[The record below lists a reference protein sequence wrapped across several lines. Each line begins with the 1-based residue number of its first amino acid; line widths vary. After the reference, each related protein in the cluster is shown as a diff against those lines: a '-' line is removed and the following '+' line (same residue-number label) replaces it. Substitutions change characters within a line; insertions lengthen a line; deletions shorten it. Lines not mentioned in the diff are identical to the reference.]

1 MPNAIIQYHIREV
14 PLKKAP
20 ISKPKL
26 ASSIVLEKLKQP
38 IRTIQAL
45 PFTSDWISEDT
56 VVQLTASCAPQ
67 RIDALQSL
75 RVSFGQGSKHRKH
88 SPPSNGHHST

>member
-1 MPNAIIQYHIREV
+1 MPTATMQYHIREV
-14 PLKKAP
+14 LLEKAP
-20 ISKPKL
+20 ISKTKTSFVHR
-26 ASSIVLEKLKQP
+26 SSKPKQP
-38 IRTIQAL
+38 SRTIQAL

-56 VVQLTASCAPQ
+56 VVQPTASCSPQ

-75 RVSFGQGSKHRKH
+75 KVSFGQGSKHHKH